1 VAIYGDTLT
10 LPRRGG
16 YMSSKN
22 KELIKRG
29 AELKPTIHVGKGG
42 ITEGIVDEIVRQIKE
57 KHLVKVKLL
66 PSSDVPREDA
76 ANELA
81 ERTQTGL
88 VDVRGNTVLLCDKRL
103 FQ

>member
-1 VAIYGDTLT
+1 
-10 LPRRGG
+10 
-16 YMSSKN
+16 MSSKN

-66 PSSDVPREDA
+66 PSSDVFKEDA
-76 ANELA
+76 AIELA